1 MATTTYHA
9 TAIPLS
15 KWARDKIN
23 KIARNFIW
31 AGDDADHASRGHALV
46 NWKTVCRPKVL
57 GGLGMTDLERFG
69 RALRLR
75 WPWLQWT
82 DPLRTWG
89 GSKLPCNEADMD
101 LFRAATHI
109 TIGNGESTSFWSD
122 PWTHRGPI
130 RLWAPDLYK
139 VASRK
144 GRSVAKELHND
155 NWIRSIARLS
165 TPVQL
170 DQYLQVWDVIAHTQ
184 LSPTVADSITWKLN
198 TDGVYSASSAYHMQF
213 LGSFPRFDAKKIW
226 SAHAEPKC
234 KLFAWLA
241 LHRKLLTADMLAIR
255 GWPHDPVC
263 PLCLSAMETADHLCK
278 DCPFTSA
285 IWTRIQQDY
294 SVHPV
299 QHGQTFSS
307 TNAWWD
313 EIIDGKSA
321 ENKRRLSGRLLYVL
335 WNAWKERNRRIF
347 TGRRLTFLEVA
358 LLAREDIAQRELA
371 FAGNRQTI
379 PADPD

>member
-1 MATTTYHA
+1 MLQLATKHGILSPLRSRTMHCRISLYADDAGIFINPIKAELQAVSGILDCFGKASGLITNLAKTEVFAVRYDNLDLQDILTDFPVKIASFPGKYLGLHLHHRRLRKVDLQPLIDKIARKLPGWFGKNLARPGRVTLAKSVLMATATYHA
-9 TAIPLS
+9 AAIPLS

-31 AGDDADHASRGHALV
+31 AGDDADHASGGHALV

-144 GRSVAKELHND
+144 GRSVAKELQND
-155 NWIRSIARLS
+155 NGF
-165 TPVQL
+165 TPL
-170 DQYLQVWDVIAHTQ
+170 
-184 LSPTVADSITWKLN
+184 
-198 TDGVYSASSAYHMQF
+198 
-213 LGSFPRFDAKKIW
+213 LGFQR
-226 SAHAEPKC
+226 
-234 KLFAWLA
+234 
-241 LHRKLLTADMLAIR
+241 M
-255 GWPHDPVC
+255 
-263 PLCLSAMETADHLCK
+263 
-278 DCPFTSA
+278 
-285 IWTRIQQDY
+285 
-294 SVHPV
+294 
-299 QHGQTFSS
+299 FS
-307 TNAWWD
+307 
-313 EIIDGKSA
+313 
-321 ENKRRLSGRLLYVL
+321 
-335 WNAWKERNRRIF
+335 
-347 TGRRLTFLEVA
+347 
-358 LLAREDIAQRELA
+358 
-371 FAGNRQTI
+371 
-379 PADPD
+379 